1 MTSPNGSALHGPI
14 DQRHG
19 HDGPARTSLGVLD
32 GVLDEVVELAHD
44 ALFDHP
50 GLARLLQAL
59 DGIA

>member
-1 MTSPNGSALHGPI
+1 
-14 DQRHG
+14 
-19 HDGPARTSLGVLD
+19 VLD